1 MLMRLIETPLHIC
14 LVDKLNSN
22 YEYTYNVSNK
32 TRISFLNIPEKV
44 SWSLQLLLT
53 FRFHK
58 KKPFDLLILEGD
70 IKTL

>member
-1 MLMRLIETPLHIC
+1 MRLIEAPLHIC

-44 SWSLQLLLT
+44 S
-53 FRFHK
+53 
-58 KKPFDLLILEGD
+58 
-70 IKTL
+70 